1 MVAYND
7 SNIPAQEIRTHA
19 PRPSHYL
26 QSFRRTDAVYEGEP
40 VRHGPSPSRP
50 NRNRRG
56 YPGSKNF

>member
-26 QSFRRTDAVYEGEP
+26 QSFRRTDALYEGEP

-50 NRNRRG
+50 NYNRRAHTRN
-56 YPGSKNF
+56 KNF